1 MGWAIARPA
10 GPVATGVVVLVE
22 LVLAMDCTMVSI
34 GSLFQP

>member
-10 GPVATGVVVLVE
+10 GPVATGVVVE

-34 GSLFQP
+34 GSLA